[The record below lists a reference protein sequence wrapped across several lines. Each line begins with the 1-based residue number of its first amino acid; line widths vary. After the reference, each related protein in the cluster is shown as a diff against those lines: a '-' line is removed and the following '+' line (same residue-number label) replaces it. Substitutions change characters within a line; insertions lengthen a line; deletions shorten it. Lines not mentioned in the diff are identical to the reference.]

1 MQARGKNQR
10 GFSLIELLT
19 VMVVITILAG
29 WAVMGTGG
37 FSTASKA
44 NAAMGIVVT
53 ELRQARQL
61 AITSRRNVLVT
72 ITPPNQIQ
80 LAIETLPGEAPAQPI
95 SPRYLNDNAKDGM
108 QFTIFN
114 SLPDTPMGF
123 GNAQAINFTSSSG
136 AAGGLFVLF
145 TASGSFVG
153 TTAAS
158 NFSSVGNSNLVNASI
173 FLGKPGDDRTARAI
187 TVLGGTG
194 RVRSFTWDGLKWEE

>member
-108 QFTIFN
+108 Q
-114 SLPDTPMGF
+114 
-123 GNAQAINFTSSSG
+123 
-136 AAGGLFVLF
+136 
-145 TASGSFVG
+145 
-153 TTAAS
+153 
-158 NFSSVGNSNLVNASI
+158 SSVGNSNLVNASI

>member
-1 MQARGKNQR
+1 MHARGKRQR

-19 VMVVITILAG
+19 VMLVITILAA
-29 WAVMGTGG
+29 WAVLGTGS

-44 NAAMGIVVT
+44 NAAMGMVVT
-53 ELRQARQL
+53 QLRQARQI

-72 ITPPNQIQ
+72 VTPPNKIQ
-80 LAIETLPGEAPAQPI
+80 LAIETLPGEAAAAPLP
-95 SPRYLNDNAKDGM
+95 PMYLNDNATDGM
-108 QFTIFN
+108 QFTTF

-123 GNAQAINFTSSSG
+123 GNAQAINFTSSTG

-145 TASGSFVG
+145 TASGCFVG

-158 NFSSVGNSNLVNASI
+158 NFSAVGNSNLVNASI
-173 FLGKPGDDRTARAI
+173 FIGKPGDVRTARAV

-194 RVRSFTWDGLKWEE
+194 RVRSFWWDGVQWDE